1 MNPESFQTESYKDAT
16 TDPDDTKTKK
26 DKSYAKHLNM
36 QLQNIKN
43 TYSVKC
49 TSKLLCAEGYFVT
62 LSLVLQ
68 ESENGFI
75 TPDLGE
81 GVMYGIVCNMH
92 LMHPQEDARIPNR
105 GHLSSLFNFLKNCKS
120 KTNPLQQMHT
130 KALLIFHF
138 LLQVVTTMAHA
149 DECSSGQA

>member
-16 TDPDDTKTKK
+16 TDPDNTKTKK

-62 LSLVLQ
+62 LLLVLQ
-68 ESENGFI
+68 EIENGFI

-81 GVMYGIVCNMH
+81 GVMYGIVMQHAFNASTGGCKN
-92 LMHPQEDARIPNR
+92 PQQR
-105 GHLSSLFNFLKNCKS
+105 SF
-120 KTNPLQQMHT
+120 
-130 KALLIFHF
+130 IFII
-138 LLQVVTTMAHA
+138 
-149 DECSSGQA
+149 